1 MFIFVHLKNRI
12 LGMSFQILGNI
23 IISLLV
29 GMKNDTHL

>member
-23 IISLLV
+23 ISLLV